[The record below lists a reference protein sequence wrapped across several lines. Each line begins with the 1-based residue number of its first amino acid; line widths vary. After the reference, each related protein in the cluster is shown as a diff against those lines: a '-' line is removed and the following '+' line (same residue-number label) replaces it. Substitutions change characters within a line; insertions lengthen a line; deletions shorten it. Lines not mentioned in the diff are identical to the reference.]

1 MGSFDE
7 AVAALRRGDVVVFPT
22 ETVWGIG
29 ASITSPRGVARIYEI
44 KGRPEDRALQ
54 VLVASAAWMTEVAR
68 AGPEAIR
75 LAERFMPGPLTIV
88 LPARDGVPDLGG
100 AGTIGV
106 RAPAHPVA
114 LALLAAAGPV
124 AASSANRSGEPTP
137 RTLDEVRAI
146 FGDDVDAYVDG
157 EAGGGI
163 PSTVVD
169 LTGAEPVVLRMGP
182 IGADRL
188 AEVLGGPVG

>member
-54 VLVASAAWMTEVAR
+54 VLVASAALIAEVAR

-75 LAERFMPGPLTIV
+75 LAERLMPGPLTIV